1 MGWGFFNKIT
11 APFVSIERSI
21 EKTGEN
27 IVKVIKTHPLETAII
42 AGTILIGGAVTV
54 ATGGLAGPGVAEL
67 LSGEIGAAAAAEA
80 AAVAL
85 PELAVPLLTEVGE
98 EVGAEVGAEV
108 AVETG
113 VETGVA
119 STVETVALE
128 IEETIQSVFNSVKSS
143 IMSMAETAQTQF
155 ATANE
160 FITAAETTISQNSIV
175 RGVSAIRSSKIV
187 TTVLK
192 MIMALEFIKTT
203 IDILRNK
210 EGKVD
215 DKITDEDIHTKDN
228 KDKIDAILDQ
238 MTKLKDALTDDK
250 SKMTDLEKEITQ
262 NEIQNQEISKIRE
275 EVENM
280 KELIGESFLR
290 PLDFSEMKL
299 LMNELEG
306 NEIIQFLARNR
317 KDYEKLSNRE
327 KKQVIEL
334 GKIRLNK

>member
-1 MGWGFFNKIT
+1 
-11 APFVSIERSI
+11 
-21 EKTGEN
+21 
-27 IVKVIKTHPLETAII
+27 
-42 AGTILIGGAVTV
+42 
-54 ATGGLAGPGVAEL
+54 
-67 LSGEIGAAAAAEA
+67 
-80 AAVAL
+80 
-85 PELAVPLLTEVGE
+85 
-98 EVGAEVGAEV
+98 
-108 AVETG
+108 
-113 VETGVA
+113 
-119 STVETVALE
+119 
-128 IEETIQSVFNSVKSS
+128 
-143 IMSMAETAQTQF
+143 MAETAQTQF

-210 EGKVD
+210 EGEVD
-215 DKITDEDIHTKDN
+215 DKITDEDKHTKDN

-262 NEIQNQEISKIRE
+262 NEIQNQENLLNKTKLFHNELLAEKLKEKHLEQKNTQLQSQLQQDEVIMRN
-275 EVENM
+275 EVEDL
-280 KELIGESFLR
+280 KELVGESFLR

-299 LMNELEG
+299 LMNGLEG
-306 NEIIQFLARNR
+306 NEVIQFLARNR
-317 KDYEKLSNRE
+317 KDYEKLSDRE